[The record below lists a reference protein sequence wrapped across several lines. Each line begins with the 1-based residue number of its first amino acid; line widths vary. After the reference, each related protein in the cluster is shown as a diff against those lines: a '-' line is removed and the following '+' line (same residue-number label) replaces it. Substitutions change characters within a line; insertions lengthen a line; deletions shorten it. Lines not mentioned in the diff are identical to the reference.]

1 MKGQIAVVLIVVAL
15 FAGAAIGYFGNTAFQ
30 TTFTKTYTLTQG
42 SGLEACTVTQYAI
55 WSIESVH
62 NGTSIGGGTS
72 TSSGVVTTFQT
83 TGYPSSTTNTY
94 TGTLTGAISSWT
106 VTNCNASPQTST
118 SESNINSSTISTSC
132 TILAEGQVIL
142 QVVNS
147 TNDKPIP
154 SATVQAEFLAP
165 QCPPNPHTT
174 TTLSPMTTNGTG
186 FVTFGG
192 EVGNWYLT
200 VNGYGYP
207 VEVSTLP
214 ERNTCVTFGLPSG
227 NTSITYSGFLESSC
241 QFGLPPHH

>member
-15 FAGAAIGYFGNTAFQ
+15 FIGAAIGYFGGTSFQ
-30 TTFTKTYTLTQG
+30 AAVTKTYAPSQG
-42 SGLEACTVTQYAI
+42 SGLETCTVTRYAV

-62 NGTSIGGGTS
+62 NGTTIGGTS
-72 TSSGVVTTFQT
+72 TASQIATTFQT
-83 TGYPSSTTNTY
+83 TGYPSSTTNAY

-106 VTNCNASPQTST
+106 VTSCNVSTRTST
-118 SESNINSSTISTSC
+118 SESNTNSSSMSTSC
-132 TILAEGQVIL
+132 TILAEGQVIM

-154 SATVQAEFLAP
+154 SATVQAEFLASE
-165 QCPPNPHTT
+165 CPPNPHTT
-174 TTLSPMTTNGTG
+174 TTLSPMMTNGTG

-227 NTSITYSGFLESSC
+227 ETSITYSGFLETSC
-241 QFGLPPHH
+241 RFGLPPHH